1 MTDFSRYHRQML
13 LPQVGEEGQR
23 ALQDASVLLAG
34 CGALG
39 TVAADLLV
47 RAGVGTVV
55 IVDRDVVEETNLQRQ
70 TLYTERDA
78 ARGMPKAEA
87 AKTRLSQVNTDVR
100 IRAFVEDLASD
111 TIVELAA
118 ECDLLIDGLDT
129 FQTRY
134 LLNDYAVA
142 EGVPYIYGAAIATTG
157 MSMPILPV
165 GGGGRRLHWQEEE
178 ATPCLR
184 CMFPEPPPVGAT
196 ETCDTA
202 GVMGS
207 VTSIVAAF
215 QVTQAIKMIIGD
227 MAHVD
232 RSLVSIDMW
241 TNAFRRLDVSEARN
255 TSCACCGERRFT
267 FLDAGA
273 GDGLTVL
280 CGRNAVQVRPATR
293 QQIDLEAMRLRL
305 EPHGSFLQEDGALRG
320 VFSAERSPEADQV
333 ALTLFPDGRAIVGG
347 ATDPTWARGVYDR
360 FIGQ

>member
-1 MTDFSRYHRQML
+1 ML

-23 ALQDASVLLAG
+23 ALAEATVLVAG

-70 TLYTERDA
+70 TLFTERDA

-87 AKTRLSQVNTDVR
+87 AKTRLSQVNSDVR
-100 IRAFVEDLASD
+100 IRAFVDELASD

-118 ECDLLIDGLDT
+118 ECDLLLDGLDN
-129 FQTRY
+129 FQARY

-142 EGVPYIYGAAIATTG
+142 EGVPYVYGAAIATTG

-165 GGGGRRLHWQEEE
+165 GGGGRRINWDEEH

-184 CMFPEPPPVGAT
+184 CMFPEPPPAGAT

-202 GVMGS
+202 GVIGS
-207 VTSIVAAF
+207 VTSTIAAY
-215 QVTQAIKMIIGD
+215 QVTQAFKILMG
-227 MAHVD
+227 
-232 RSLVSIDMW
+232 RSECVERVLLSIDMW
-241 TNAFRRLDVSEARN
+241 ANAFRRLDVSDARN
-255 TSCACCGERRFT
+255 PSCPCCAERSFT
-267 FLDAGA
+267 FLEAGA

-293 QQIDLEAMRLRL
+293 QRIDLEAMRIRL
-305 EPHGSFLQEDGALRG
+305 EPHGSFLQQDGALRG
-320 VFSAERSPEADQV
+320 VFTAERSPEADPV
-333 ALTLFPDGRAIVGG
+333 ELTLFADGRAIVGG
-347 ATDPTWARGVYDR
+347 ATDPAWARGVYDR